1 MDFEFEC
8 QFAYITSDGEQQ
20 TAASSVSGP
29 TVTAAVAAA
38 AAAAAGGAPSV
49 GNEAKRLKQE

>member
-20 TAASSVSGP
+20 TAASSASGP
-29 TVTAAVAAA
+29 AAGAAG
-38 AAAAAGGAPSV
+38 AAAAAGTPSA